1 MAQMIHSAKPRIV
14 IYGVGLFGTMT
25 AQLVRARGWPIVA
38 AYNRAGDKV
47 GKDLGVLA
55 GEEPWGICVEDSDQ
69 ADFSGLEAD
78 VAIMATTDRL
88 AQNMTGYARMLGAG
102 LNVICH
108 GSEAYFARGIDMSLH
123 DEIDAMA
130 KANGVS
136 FLGTGVWDY
145 SRIWSGILVAGPC
158 QNIERLFHK
167 SITNIGESKY
177 TDVVGIGFTQE
188 KFAETIGKVPGPIG
202 GIYKTIPQHV
212 LYGLGYTIKDVTEK
226 REPVLYEHPVWCA
239 ALDKNIEP
247 GISAG
252 TRIVVNVTTD
262 EGVTASAHIELRVFE
277 AGEEDNMLWQVIGN
291 PSSDLRTVRRDSGT
305 ASAACMVNR
314 VRDVI
319 AAPPGINLVC
329 ELGPI
334 KTTALEPTP

>member
-1 MAQMIHSAKPRIV
+1 MQETQRQKPRIV
-14 IYGVGLFGTMT
+14 IYGTGLFGTMA
-25 AQLVRARGWPIVA
+25 AQLVRAHGWPIVA

-55 GEEPWGICVEDSDQ
+55 GQDPWGIVVEDSDL
-69 ADFSGLEAD
+69 ADFSKVEAD

-88 AQNMTGYARMLGAG
+88 AQNMTGYERMIGAG
-102 LNVICH
+102 FNVICH
-108 GSEAYFARGIDMSLH
+108 GSEAYFARGIDMALH
-123 DEIDAMA
+123 DKVDALA
-130 KANGVS
+130 KAHGVS

-145 SRIWSGILVAGPC
+145 SRIWAGILVAGPC
-158 QNIERLFHK
+158 QSIERLFHK

-177 TDVVGIGFTQE
+177 TDVVGIGFTRD
-188 KFAETIGKVPGPIG
+188 KFEQTISKVPGPIG

-212 LYGLGYTIKDVTEK
+212 LYGLGYTIKDVSEK
-226 REPVLYEHPVWCA
+226 REPVLFDHPVWCP
-239 ALDKNIEP
+239 ALEKNIEP

-252 TRIVVNVTTD
+252 TRIVVDVTT
-262 EGVTASAHIELRVFE
+262 EQGVTAAAHIELRVFE
-277 AGEEDNMLWQVIGN
+277 PGEEDNMLWQVVGN
-291 PSSDLRTVRRDSGT
+291 PSSDIRTVRRDSGT

-314 VRDVI
+314 VRDII

-334 KTTALEPTP
+334 KSTALEPGL